1 MTMYDRL
8 LIIDTE
14 TGGLDADTNAILEIA
29 GLVWQQIPDGPS
41 LILGK
46 FRYAVNDPDGVVE
59 DEALAIN
66 GIDMATHKGQN
77 PQIVVGGIRDFIE
90 QVYYENGEYKPEA
103 DFGVVLGGHNTQF
116 DVSFLK
122 RLFLLSG
129 LTVKGRDSDYEK
141 MFSHRLLDTCGIVRY
156 LVLSGVLPLKGASS
170 KEAFEYYGVYPK
182 NAHSALADAEA
193 TAKLLDCLI
202 GEQIT
207 NHHEHKI
214 VSDTDSYRPGG
225 PTRTR
230 EQIEAVVHKVKNDAT
245 S

>member
-8 LIIDTE
+8 LIFDTE
-14 TGGLDADTNAILEIA
+14 TGGLDADTNALLEIG
-29 GLVWQQIPDGPS
+29 GLVWQRVPGSPGK
-41 LILGK
+41 ILGR
-46 FRYAVNDPDGVVE
+46 FRYAVDDPTGVVE
-59 DEALAIN
+59 AEALAIN

-77 PQIVVGGIRDFIE
+77 PKIVMGGIRDFIST
-90 QVYYENGEYKPEA
+90 VYYEDGAYHPQA
-103 DFGVVLGGHNTQF
+103 DFGVVLGGHNTGF
-116 DVSFLK
+116 DVNFLQ
-122 RLFLLSG
+122 RLFLLCG
-129 LTVKGRDSDYEK
+129 LTVKGRGCDYEK

-202 GEQIT
+202 AEQIT

-214 VSDTDSYRPGG
+214 VT
-225 PTRTR
+225 
-230 EQIEAVVHKVKNDAT
+230 NAT

>member
-14 TGGLDADTNAILEIA
+14 TGGLDADTNALLEIGGVVWQRNPSGP
-29 GLVWQQIPDGPS
+29 GLV
-41 LILGK
+41 LGK
-46 FRYAVNDPDGVVE
+46 FRYAVDDPDGTVE
-59 DEALAIN
+59 AEALAIN
-66 GIDMATHKGQN
+66 KIDMATHKGLH
-77 PQIVVGGIRDFIE
+77 PKCVVEFIEDFIQ
-90 QVYYENGEYKPEA
+90 QVYYEGGKYRPAA
-103 DFGVVLGGHNTQF
+103 DYGVVLGGHNTQF
-116 DVSFLK
+116 DVDFLQ
-122 RLFLLSG
+122 RLYLQAGF
-129 LTVKGRDSDYEK
+129 TVKGRNSDYEK

-202 GEQIT
+202 AEQIT

-214 VSDTDSYRPGG
+214 VT
-225 PTRTR
+225 
-230 EQIEAVVHKVKNDAT
+230 NAT

>member
-29 GLVWQQIPDGPS
+29 GLVWQRIPGGPIS
-41 LILGK
+41 GGPGKVLGS
-46 FRYAVNDPDGVVE
+46 FRYAVDDPTGTVE
-59 DEALAIN
+59 PEALAIN

-77 PQIVVGGIRDFIE
+77 PKIVVGGIRDFINT
-90 QVYYENGEYKPEA
+90 VYYEDGEYKPA
-103 DFGVVLGGHNTQF
+103 DDFGVVLGGHNTQF

-122 RLFLLSG
+122 RLFLVSG

-170 KEAFEYYGVYPK
+170 KEAFEYYGIYPK

-193 TAKLLDCLI
+193 TTKLLDCLI

-214 VSDTDSYRPGG
+214 VT
-225 PTRTR
+225 
-230 EQIEAVVHKVKNDAT
+230 NAT

>member
-29 GLVWQQIPDGPS
+29 GVVWQRNPEGGPG

-46 FRYAVNDPDGVVE
+46 FRYAVSDPDGVVE
-59 DEALAIN
+59 AEALAIN
-66 GIDMATHKGQN
+66 KIDMATHKGLH
-77 PQIVVGGIRDFIE
+77 PKCVVEFIEDFIQ
-90 QVYYENGEYKPEA
+90 QVYYEDGKYRPAA
-103 DFGVVLGGHNTQF
+103 DYGVVLGGHNTQF
-116 DVSFLK
+116 DVDFLQ
-122 RLFLLSG
+122 RLYLQAGFA
-129 LTVKGRDSDYEK
+129 VKGRNSDYEK

-170 KEAFEYYGVYPK
+170 KEAFEYYGVYPE

-193 TAKLLDCLI
+193 TANLLDCLI
-202 GEQIT
+202 AEQIT
-207 NHHEHKI
+207 SHHEHKI
-214 VSDTDSYRPGG
+214 VT
-225 PTRTR
+225 
-230 EQIEAVVHKVKNDAT
+230 NAT